1 MSREYLSNPN
11 QNPNPNMNMNPNM
24 NSQPPKR
31 DSKIIII
38 LLSLILVLVLAAIT
52 AFVLIAIKS
61 KDENKENPSDSQS
74 VVVTE
79 QTNPHKTGGLPQ
91 AGGDLPSIGSSSA
104 SSDAQNT
111 ATAAPNAQQ
120 TQADSQGNPQPN
132 PAPNTNSGETVTPG
146 NGPQKPADGV
156 ETLEYFN
163 TVINRVKTG
172 ASSVEQKKVEN
183 YLANAP
189 TIPSALNGVY
199 KMLGGD
205 SWLDQMLK
213 DNSQGAAT
221 YRGADIRA
229 KFPVE
234 GESYASKLTAS
245 DVRSATC
252 TESNGIYTITITT
265 LPDAKS
271 TAHKHG
277 TGHNPK
283 AFNVILPATV
293 NENIPGAAKG
303 IVGEAAMVYP
313 SSTVTITVDAA
324 TGNVLTANYDLKWTI
339 SFTKMD
345 ADIPLG
351 TRSEYVIKW

>member
-1 MSREYLSNPN
+1 MSKEYLANPS
-11 QNPNPNMNMNPNM
+11 PNPDMNQ
-24 NSQPPKR
+24 QPPKR
-31 DSKIIII
+31 DNRVVI
-38 LLSLILVLVLAAIT
+38 LLSLILVLLLAAIT

-61 KDENKENPSDSQS
+61 KNENKENPSTSQS
-74 VVVTE
+74 VVVTD
-79 QTNPHKTGGLPQ
+79 QGYPHKTGGLPQ
-91 AGGDLPSIGSSSA
+91 AGGGFPSIGTTSA
-104 SSDAQNT
+104 SVDAQNT
-111 ATAAPNAQQ
+111 ATAAPNTQQ
-120 TQADSQGNPQPN
+120 SQTDSQGKPQPN
-132 PAPNTNSGETVTPG
+132 PAPVTPGGTVTPD
-146 NGPQKPADGV
+146 NGSQKPANGV

-183 YLANAP
+183 YLANSP
-189 TIPSALNGVY
+189 TIPSALNAIY

-205 SWLDQMLK
+205 SWLDNLLK

-252 TESNGIYTITITT
+252 TESNGIYTIRITT
-265 LPDAKS
+265 LADDYS

-283 AFNVILPATV
+283 AFNVTLPGTV
-293 NENIPGAAKG
+293 NENIPSESKDL
-303 IVGEAAMVYP
+303 VGEAMLAYP
-313 SSTVTITVDAA
+313 SSTITITVDVA
-324 TGNVLTANYDLKWTI
+324 TGNVLTAEYDLKWTI
-339 SFTKMD
+339 NFTKMG
-345 ADIPLG
+345 AYIPLG